1 MLKVKLKNDNIN
13 INPINSERNG
23 NYEFKENFS
32 RNKTELKLKVKL
44 IERLQQ

>member
-1 MLKVKLKNDNIN
+1 MKNDNVN

-32 RNKTELKLKVKL
+32 RNRRNKS
-44 IERLQQ
+44 